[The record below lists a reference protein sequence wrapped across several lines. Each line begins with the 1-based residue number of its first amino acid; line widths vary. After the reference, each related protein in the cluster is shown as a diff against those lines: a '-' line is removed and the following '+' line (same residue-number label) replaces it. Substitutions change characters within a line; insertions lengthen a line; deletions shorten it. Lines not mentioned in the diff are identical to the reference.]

1 LCHSERSEESRFL
14 TSPELGCYVPRNLLF
29 ASQVSA
35 PFEINYTTACDF
47 QLRLM
52 TLRGGWKDCATE
64 NRAGIVQ
71 RPGGSCIRGCLN
83 WSLKSKFRFRMEV
96 PAYVRKLFVAAFVVA
111 SIATSCDVAKGWAA
125 KVSAPDAAANS
136 RISSATD
143 DFGFR
148 LLKALAKDPKQN
160 TIISP
165 LGIAMA
171 FAMAYN
177 GAAGATK
184 KEMAKTLG
192 LGSLSDDDINR
203 ANQNMVQTFAKAD
216 PAAQPEIA
224 NALWVQ
230 KDYPINPDFRTV
242 CESFYDASAV
252 SLDFVGDP
260 KGAAAEINS
269 WVDTHT
275 HHRIPAIVAEIEPAT
290 RLMLTDA
297 VYFKATW
304 SFPFKKA
311 ETRPRPFHLMSG
323 DSRQTA
329 MMDQS
334 RKFLYLEN
342 QSFQAIRLPYGNQDR
357 YAMYV
362 FLPRKMA
369 GLPDF
374 LRSLD
379 ETRWTPWMSRFD
391 ENMGEIA
398 LPKFE
403 TTYSKQLND
412 TLKAMGMRLAFDD
425 TKADFSRISLHP
437 TSATPLFIRDVE
449 HKTWMKVDEEG
460 TEAGAATSIV
470 MELKSESATPH
481 PFVMIVDHPF
491 FFAITEQESGALLF
505 AGVVMDPTL
514 AGGAQ

>member
-1 LCHSERSEESRFL
+1 M
-14 TSPELGCYVPRNLLF
+14 TVP
-29 ASQVSA
+29 
-35 PFEINYTTACDF
+35 
-47 QLRLM
+47 
-52 TLRGGWKDCATE
+52 GGWNDGEPE
-64 NRAGIVQ
+64 NLTGTVQ

-83 WSLKSKFRFRMEV
+83 WSLESKFRFRLEV
-96 PAYVRKLFVAAFVVA
+96 PAYFRKLIVAASVVA
-111 SIATSCDVAKGWAA
+111 SIAASCAFVNDAGANTP
-125 KVSAPDAAANS
+125 APDLALAS

-165 LGIAMA
+165 LGVATA

-184 KEMAKTLG
+184 TEMARTLG
-192 LGSLSDDDINR
+192 LGSLSNEDINR
-203 ANQNMVQTFAKAD
+203 ANHDLMHTLAEAD
-216 PAAQPEIA
+216 PAVQTEIA

-230 KDYPINPDFRTV
+230 KNYPINPDFRAV

-252 SLDFVGDP
+252 NLDFAGDP

-269 WVDTHT
+269 WVDKNT
-275 HHRIPAIVAEIEPAT
+275 HHRIRVLVAEIKPDT
-290 RLMLTDA
+290 RLMLTDS
-297 VYFKATW
+297 VHFRGPW
-304 SFPFKKA
+304 SSPFRRA
-311 ETRPRPFHLMSG
+311 ETRPRLFHLMSG
-323 DSRQTA
+323 DSRQAA

-334 RKFLYLEN
+334 GHYSYLEN
-342 QSFQAIRLPYGNQDR
+342 QNFQAIRLPYGNER

-369 GLPDF
+369 GLPAF

-379 ETRWTPWMSRFD
+379 EIHWTQSTNQFASAY
-391 ENMGEIA
+391 GEIV

-403 TTYSKQLND
+403 TSYGKQLND
-412 TLKAMGMRLAFDD
+412 TLKEMGIRLAFSSA
-425 TKADFSRISLHP
+425 ADFSRIPLHP
-437 TSATPLFIRDVE
+437 TPGTALFISDVE
-449 HKTWMKVDEEG
+449 HKTWIEVDEEG
-460 TEAGAATSIV
+460 TEAAAATSFV
-470 MELKSESATPH
+470 GELARHSH

-491 FFAITEQESGALLF
+491 FFAITEKQSGALLF

-514 AGGAQ
+514 TGGAR

>member
-1 LCHSERSEESRFL
+1 
-14 TSPELGCYVPRNLLF
+14 
-29 ASQVSA
+29 
-35 PFEINYTTACDF
+35 
-47 QLRLM
+47 
-52 TLRGGWKDCATE
+52 
-64 NRAGIVQ
+64 
-71 RPGGSCIRGCLN
+71 
-83 WSLKSKFRFRMEV
+83 MEV
-96 PAYVRKLFVAAFVVA
+96 PAYVRKLMVVAFVVG
-111 SIATSCDVAKGWAA
+111 SIATSCIVAKGWAA
-125 KVSAPDAAANS
+125 KVSAPDAAARS
-136 RISSATD
+136 RVSSATD

-192 LGSLSDDDINR
+192 LGALSDDDINR
-203 ANQNMVQTFAKAD
+203 SNHYLMHPPAKAD
-216 PAAQPEIA
+216 PAEQPEIA

-230 KDYPINPDFRTV
+230 KDFPINPDFRSV
-242 CESFYDASAV
+242 CESFYDASVA
-252 SLDFVGDP
+252 SLNFVGDP

-269 WVDTHT
+269 WVDKNT
-275 HHRIPAIVAEIEPAT
+275 HHRIPVIVGEIQPDT
-290 RLMLTDA
+290 RLILTDA

-304 SFPFKKA
+304 SFPFRKA
-311 ETRPRPFHLMSG
+311 ETQPRPFHLMNG
-323 DSRQTA
+323 DSSQAA

-334 RKFLYLEN
+334 EKFSYLEN
-342 QSFQAIRLPYGNQDR
+342 QNFQAIRLPYGNEGR
-357 YAMYV
+357 FAMYV
-362 FLPRKMA
+362 FLPRKVA

-379 ETRWTPWMSRFD
+379 ESHLTRWQSQFD
-391 ENMGEIA
+391 ENRGEIA

-403 TTYSKQLND
+403 TTYSEQLND

-425 TKADFSRISLHP
+425 RKADFSRIPLHP
-437 TSATPLFIRDVE
+437 TPATPLFISDVE

-460 TEAGAATSIV
+460 TEAISISGFKGTLSRTS
-470 MELKSESATPH
+470 H

-491 FFAITEQESGALLF
+491 FFAITEQQSGALLF

-514 AGGAQ
+514 TGGAR

>member
-1 LCHSERSEESRFL
+1 MGVAGYIRKLVRAAL
-14 TSPELGCYVPRNLLF
+14 VL
-29 ASQVSA
+29 ASIAILSDLA
-35 PFEINYTTACDF
+35 KWA
-47 QLRLM
+47 
-52 TLRGGWKDCATE
+52 
-64 NRAGIVQ
+64 RA
-71 RPGGSCIRGCLN
+71 
-83 WSLKSKFRFRMEV
+83 EV
-96 PAYVRKLFVAAFVVA
+96 PAPNPAVTRRV
-111 SIATSCDVAKGWAA
+111 
-125 KVSAPDAAANS
+125 
-136 RISSATD
+136 SSATD

-148 LLKALAKDPKQN
+148 LLKVLAKDQKQN

-177 GAAGATK
+177 GAAGGTK
-184 KEMAKTLG
+184 TEMAKTLG

-203 ANQNMVQTFAKAD
+203 ANHSLMLTLAKAD

-224 NALWVQ
+224 NAFWVQ
-230 KDYPINPDFRTV
+230 KDFPINPDFRTV
-242 CESFYDASAV
+242 CKSFYDASAE

-269 WVDTHT
+269 WVDKNT
-275 HHRIPAIVAEIEPAT
+275 HHRIPVIAAKIGSDT

-297 VYFKATW
+297 VYFKGAW
-304 SFPFKKA
+304 SSPFMKTK
-311 ETRPRPFHLMSG
+311 TRPRPFHLPSG
-323 DSRQTA
+323 DVRQAA

-334 RKFLYLEN
+334 EAFTYLED
-342 QSFQAIRLPYGNQDR
+342 QRFQAIRMPYGNGR

-362 FLPRKMA
+362 FLPRKIA

-379 ETRWTPWMSRFD
+379 ETHWTQWTSQFD
-391 ENMGEIA
+391 KNRGEIT

-403 TTYSKQLND
+403 TTYSKRLND
-412 TLKAMGMRLAFDD
+412 TLNDMGMRLAFMSA
-425 TKADFSRISLHP
+425 ADFSRIPLHR
-437 TSATPLFIRDVE
+437 TPGTALFISDVE

-460 TEAGAATSIV
+460 TEAAAATSFV
-470 MELKSESATPH
+470 GELARHSH

-491 FFAITEQESGALLF
+491 FFAITEQQSGALLF

-514 AGGAQ
+514 TGGAQ

>member
-1 LCHSERSEESRFL
+1 
-14 TSPELGCYVPRNLLF
+14 
-29 ASQVSA
+29 
-35 PFEINYTTACDF
+35 
-47 QLRLM
+47 
-52 TLRGGWKDCATE
+52 
-64 NRAGIVQ
+64 
-71 RPGGSCIRGCLN
+71 
-83 WSLKSKFRFRMEV
+83 MEG
-96 PAYVRKLFVAAFVVA
+96 YIRKLIAAAFVLA
-111 SIATSCDVAKGWAA
+111 SIATWCDVAKCGAA
-125 KVSAPDAAANS
+125 EVPAPDPAVTN
-136 RISSATD
+136 RVSSATG

-148 LLKALAKDPKQN
+148 LLKALAKDPEQN

-165 LGIAMA
+165 LGIATA

-177 GAAGATK
+177 GAAGAAK

-192 LGSLSDDDINR
+192 LGSLSDDDING
-203 ANQNMVQTFAKAD
+203 ANRNLIHTLAKAD

-230 KDYPINPDFRTV
+230 KDFPINPDFRTV
-242 CESFYDASAV
+242 CKSFYDASAA

-269 WVDTHT
+269 WVDKNTN
-275 HHRIPAIVAEIEPAT
+275 HRIPDIVGEIDPAT
-290 RLMLTDA
+290 RLILTDA

-311 ETRPRPFHLMSG
+311 ETWPRPFHLMSG
-323 DSRQTA
+323 DSRQSA

-334 RKFLYLEN
+334 RVFSYLQN
-342 QSFQAIRLPYGNQDR
+342 QSFQAIRLPYGNEER

-374 LRSLD
+374 LHSLD
-379 ETRWTPWMSRFD
+379 ERHWTRWTSQF
-391 ENMGEIA
+391 EANNGEIA

-403 TTYSKQLND
+403 ATYSKQLVD

-425 TKADFSRISLHP
+425 KKADFSRMPLHP
-437 TSATPLFIRDVE
+437 TSGTPLFISDVE

-460 TEAGAATSIV
+460 TEAAAATSLV
-470 MELKSESATPH
+470 FELSDAIGTSH

-491 FFAITEQESGALLF
+491 FFAITEQQSGALLF

-514 AGGAQ
+514 TGGGG

>member
-1 LCHSERSEESRFL
+1 
-14 TSPELGCYVPRNLLF
+14 
-29 ASQVSA
+29 
-35 PFEINYTTACDF
+35 
-47 QLRLM
+47 
-52 TLRGGWKDCATE
+52 
-64 NRAGIVQ
+64 
-71 RPGGSCIRGCLN
+71 
-83 WSLKSKFRFRMEV
+83 MEV
-96 PAYVRKLFVAAFVVA
+96 PAYIRNLIVAPFALL
-111 SIATSCDVAKGWAA
+111 SIAMLCALVKDASASA
-125 KVSAPDAAANS
+125 SAPAVTK
-136 RISSATD
+136 RVSSATS

-148 LLKALAKDPKQN
+148 LLKTLAKDPKQN

-171 FAMAYN
+171 FAMVYN

-203 ANQNMVQTFAKAD
+203 ANRNLIDILAKAD

-230 KDYPINPDFRTV
+230 KDFPINPDFRTV
-242 CESFYDASAV
+242 CKSFYDASAA

-260 KGAAAEINS
+260 KTAAAEINS
-269 WVDTHT
+269 WVDQNT
-275 HHRIPAIVAEIEPAT
+275 HHRIPAIVAEIDPAT
-290 RLMLTDA
+290 RLILTDA

-323 DSRQTA
+323 DSRQAA
-329 MMDQS
+329 MMDQYQS
-334 RKFLYLEN
+334 KEFSYLEN
-342 QSFQAIRLPYGNQDR
+342 QSFQAIWLSYGNEGR
-357 YAMYV
+357 YGMYV
-362 FLPRKMA
+362 FLPRKTT

-379 ETRWTPWMSRFD
+379 ERHWTRWTSQFAT
-391 ENMGEIA
+391 NSGEIA

-425 TKADFSRISLHP
+425 RKADFSRIPLHP
-437 TSATPLFIRDVE
+437 TPATPLLISDVE

-470 MELKSESATPH
+470 MELRSLHGYSH

-491 FFAITEQESGALLF
+491 FFAITEQESSALLF

-514 AGGAQ
+514 TGGAQ